1 MKLNQDSLA
10 PLRLLKIYQDEDLAR
25 TLIENYKQ
33 MVSSVSDKIVE
44 GIVRGDVMLDSHSHS
59 ATLVLYSR
67 YLKRIGAH
75 LKNITSTVVNAYDR
89 IGYES

>member
-1 MKLNQDSLA
+1 
-10 PLRLLKIYQDEDLAR
+10 
-25 TLIENYKQ
+25 